1 MRTLKYLFL
10 ALVGL
15 SLMLVAVA
23 NRELV
28 TLKLLPRELADL
40 AGFNMDIQ
48 LPLFLVILG
57 GVVVGLLVG
66 FVWEWLR
73 EHKHRRDAARGRRD
87 VSKLEHE
94 VTKLKKSSDTDK
106 DEVLALLED
115 NGATR

>member
-1 MRTLKYLFL
+1 MRTIKYLFL

-15 SLMLVAVA
+15 TLTLVAVA

-28 TLKLLPRELADL
+28 TLKLLPKELAEL
-40 AGFNMDIQ
+40 AGFNLDIQ

-87 VSKLEHE
+87 VSKLERQ
-94 VTKLKKSSDTDK
+94 VTDLKRTSDPEQ

-115 NGATR
+115 HGATR